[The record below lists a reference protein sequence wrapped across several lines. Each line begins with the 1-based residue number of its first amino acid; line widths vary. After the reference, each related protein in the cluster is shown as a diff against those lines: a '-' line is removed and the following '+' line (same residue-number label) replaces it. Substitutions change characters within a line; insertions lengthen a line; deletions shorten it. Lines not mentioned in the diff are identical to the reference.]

1 MCGDGCDVVVS
12 VSSGSSDGS
21 VFVWTVDVQEG
32 SKVLAPQ
39 QLDRG
44 AHKDT
49 PVVCTA
55 WSPVFAP
62 LVSSDAKG
70 GLVFWG
76 D

>member
-1 MCGDGCDVVVS
+1 MRT
-12 VSSGSSDGS
+12 GSSDGS
-21 VFVWTVDVQEG
+21 VFVWAVDVPAREG
-32 SKVLAPQ
+32 SKATAPQ
-39 QLDRG
+39 QLERG
-44 AHKDT
+44 SHKDV

-70 GLVFWG
+70 GLVFW